1 MKRKITAIFM
11 AVAMSFGT
19 VSSYAAG
26 IKDVIE
32 SVKPGLLGNPIYVE
46 VPTDIS
52 LRKNGETSYVN
63 GPLSY
68 YMPTFSD
75 TLYDFKADIDMSNV
89 IDKVADF
96 ETAARLLANGDPTL
110 EAEIDSAVANGQFVI
125 TIEYPT
131 ANFEIPNSFIT
142 GTSMAGFS
150 DADAQDARDFTQVFT
165 ETIQRD
171 ANTPGKIIIKID
183 ATNVPLAKLKAHL
196 SDLSL
201 ECTGVT
207 IKDFGTYQVKGKVE
221 GSTTIKTTIDDNDP
235 NTDDTNNNEIGT
247 ITYVFNQ
254 EQGKEDPAGAQG
266 DITGTVTIGQK
277 NPQSGSLSGGVVA
290 ENTVTIIDGETK
302 YEFDYKQ
309 GTKVNVSDLPIPSK
323 EGYVIAGLYLD
334 EEMTQPVGE
343 TIEMTKDFTL
353 YVQWEE
359 EIVPPL
365 VFDDHFAYV
374 IGYPVENG
382 REEVRPENNITREE
396 IATIFYR
403 LLTDEARDAILSSEN
418 DFTDVSV
425 DRWSNKAVSTM
436 ANGGY
441 IKGYEDGSFK
451 PANPIT
457 RAEFATIV
465 ARFYNM
471 DTDSIVEND
480 LLVDIDGHWAENAI
494 QYTVQKGLVNGY
506 EGNVFNPDKYITRAE
521 VMKVINKMLNRSVN
535 EEGLTEDAKRWVDNS
550 ADKWY
555 YYEVIEATNAHTYDR
570 ADGETYE
577 TWTAVVENN
586 VLQDKPKYE
595 DA

>member
-19 VSSYAAG
+19 ISANAAG
-26 IKDVIE
+26 IKDVIDG
-32 SVKPGLLGNPIYVE
+32 VYPNLLDNVNIE

-52 LRKNGETSYVN
+52 LRKNGETTYVN

-68 YMPTFSD
+68 YMPTFAD

-89 IDKVADF
+89 IEKVADF
-96 ETAARLLANGDPTL
+96 ETAAKLLANGNADL
-110 EAEIDSAVANGQFVI
+110 INEIDSAVANGQFVI
-125 TIEYPT
+125 TIEYPI
-131 ANFEIPNSFIT
+131 ANFEIPNTFKN
-142 GTSMAGFS
+142 GNSMAGFA
-150 DADAQDARDFTQVFT
+150 DADAQDAKDYTRVFT

-171 ANTPGKIIIKID
+171 VATPGKIVIKID
-183 ATNVPLAKLKAHL
+183 ATNVPLATLKSHL

-207 IKDFGTYQVKGKVE
+207 LKDYGTYKVKGTVT
-221 GSTTIKTTIDDNDP
+221 GSTTISS
-235 NTDDTNNNEIGT
+235 TNGDIGT

-254 EQGKEDPAGAQG
+254 AQGKDDPAGPSGQ
-266 DITGTVTIGQK
+266 ITGTVTLAQK
-277 NPQSGSLSGGVVA
+277 TPSTGGLNGTIT
-290 ENTVTIIDGETK
+290 ENKKVTVIDGEDE
-302 YEFDYKQ
+302 YEYTYKK
-309 GTKVNVSDLPIPSK
+309 GTIVIVSDIPIPVK
-323 EGYVIAGLYLD
+323 EGYRIEGLYFD
-334 EEMTQPVGE
+334 KEMTQPVTE
-343 TIEMTKDFTL
+343 KLEMTQDYIL
-353 YVQWEE
+353 YVKRVKET
-359 EIVPPL
+359 VPPL

-403 LLTDEARDAILSSEN
+403 LLTDEARDAVLTSEN
-418 DFTDVSV
+418 NFTDVSA

-436 ANGGY
+436 AKGGY
-441 IKGYEDGSFK
+441 IKGYEDGSFQ
-451 PANPIT
+451 PAKAIT

-465 ARFYNM
+465 ARFYDV

-480 LLVDIDGHWAENAI
+480 FLVDIDGHWAENAI

-506 EGNVFNPDKYITRAE
+506 EGNNFNPDKFITRAE

-570 ADGETYE
+570 VDGETYE